1 MKAKILVVDDN
12 QDVVYCV
19 IDSLGLIEP
28 GFEMIGLN
36 SGKECL
42 EQIEHIMP
50 EIDGF
55 ETVSR
60 IKQMDKVKNIPV
72 IFLTGKIDNIGKNL
86 GLLIAEDYINKPY
99 DTADLKPAAPQT
111 PTQKKNILKTTT
123 TSAIEAESRRPCQA
137 PLGRAPSPNR

>member
-99 DTADLKPAAPQT
+99 DTADLKDRIIKA
-111 PTQKKNILKTTT
+111 L
-123 TSAIEAESRRPCQA
+123 ESRGAQITLLYRRPSPSSAWRGTITEQVMSVA
-137 PLGRAPSPNR
+137 PL